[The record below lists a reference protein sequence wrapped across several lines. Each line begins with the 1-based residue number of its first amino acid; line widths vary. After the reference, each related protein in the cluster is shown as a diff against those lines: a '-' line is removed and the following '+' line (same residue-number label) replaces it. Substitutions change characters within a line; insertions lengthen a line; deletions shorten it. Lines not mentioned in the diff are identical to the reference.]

1 MAQGRDV
8 LMIIGTSGILIG
20 AAFAVSA
27 GKFPTRKA
35 ALERWGGALLVVGIA
50 TLAFAFPFV

>member
-8 LMIIGTSGILIG
+8 LMILGTSGILTG
-20 AAFAVSA
+20 VAFAASA
-27 GKFPTRKA
+27 GKFPARKVM
-35 ALERWGGALLVVGIA
+35 LERWGGALLIVGIA